1 MVDNTIALQVKPLDI
16 ATPLM
21 QAAKMRQMESEQQ
34 RTQEADNRDAVASE
48 MRGLAP
54 YANSPD
60 FAGRWTQS
68 IDNLAQAGKM
78 RPDIAARMRD
88 QPSVMAMHSV
98 LAQSESPQQQF
109 QKQQLAETTR
119 QHNATIGM
127 QQAQLDELKTQHR
140 LADEKP
146 ISVPAGATLVNPKTG
161 AVTYSGTDGLSAA
174 GTEIAARQIING
186 DLSALTNIGKG
197 AQGDTKLSAIRNKAA
212 ELLVDEYGMSP
223 KDAAGHLSTKLQEFK
238 AAGVGAN
245 TEARTTAQRESNLNL
260 ILKAT
265 EAAIPAALEASDKV
279 DWSRSGFV
287 PLNKIIQSGQIM
299 TSDAK
304 LKQFGMANLQLAEH
318 WARAMNPTGVMR
330 ESDRDKALS
339 FLSTA
344 DTKATYK
351 AVVEQLHT
359 QITRERD
366 AIRGGPTA
374 PAGGSPA
381 PGAGGSATGARATP
395 APGAAGGA
403 GVVDYTSYFK

>member
-1 MVDNTIALQVKPLDI
+1 MTDQSIALQVRPLDI

-34 RTQEADNRDAVASE
+34 MQQEAHNRDQVASE

-54 YANSPD
+54 YADSPE
-60 FAGRWTQS
+60 FAGRWAQS
-68 IDNLAQAGKM
+68 FDNMAQRGVM
-78 RPDIAARMRD
+78 RPEIAARMRD
-88 QPSVMAMHSV
+88 NPSVMAMHSV

-127 QQAQLDELKTQHR
+127 QREQLEELKRQHG
-140 LADEKP
+140 LAEEKP
-146 ISVPAGATLVNPKTG
+146 VSVPAGASLVNPKSG
-161 AVTYSGTDGLSAA
+161 AVTFSGTDGLSAA
-174 GTEIAARQIING
+174 STEVTARQIING
-186 DLSALTNIGKG
+186 DLSGLQNIGRG
-197 AQGDTKLSAIRNKAA
+197 VQGDAKLTAIKNKAA
-212 ELLVDEYGMSP
+212 DLLINEYGMSP

-245 TEARTTAQRESNLNL
+245 TEARTTASRESNLNL

-265 EAAIPAALEASDKV
+265 DAAIPEALRLSEEVARTGWVPVNKLIQGGQVMASD
-279 DWSRSGFV
+279 
-287 PLNKIIQSGQIM
+287 P
-299 TSDAK
+299 K

-330 ESDRDKALS
+330 DGDRDLALH

-344 DTKATYK
+344 DSKETYRA
-351 AVVEQLHT
+351 AVMQLKT

-366 AIRGGPTA
+366 AIKGGATAA
-374 PAGGSPA
+374 PAPA
-381 PGAGGSATGARATP
+381 SPGARKADPLGLFGPPSGSL
-395 APGAAGGA
+395 
-403 GVVDYTSYFK
+403 